1 MRIDVAHPAV
11 IPNYEP
17 RVDSLTMSVESY
29 GPTRPDPL
37 TRFMAACQGAG
48 IASIACP
55 TVGSA
60 SILAVSA
67 VTHWTPGELVVGNEN
82 LLLLLFVC
90 AIAVGF
96 IAGSYWPVVDG
107 LPQKRE
113 HELYWVRKRF
123 TMCLFG
129 GLGCYGVFSLM
140 FVVTVTDLLQNM
152 VGLGAA
158 ILVCTYLY
166 AYSAD
171 RRGVR

>member
-1 MRIDVAHPAV
+1 
-11 IPNYEP
+11 
-17 RVDSLTMSVESY
+17 MSVESY

-48 IASIACP
+48 IAAIASP

-60 SILAVSA
+60 SILVVSA
-67 VTHWTPGELVVGNEN
+67 VTHWTPSELLGEHGN

-96 IAGSYWPVVDG
+96 IAGLYWPVVDG
-107 LPQKRE
+107 HPQKRE

-123 TMCLFG
+123 TMCLFA

-166 AYSAD
+166 AYAAD
-171 RRGVR
+171 RREAR

>member
-1 MRIDVAHPAV
+1 
-11 IPNYEP
+11 
-17 RVDSLTMSVESY
+17 MSVESY

-48 IASIACP
+48 IASIASP

-60 SILAVSA
+60 SILVVSA
-67 VTHWTPGELVVGNEN
+67 VTHWTPSELLHWSGQT
-82 LLLLLFVC
+82 LLLLFVC

-96 IAGSYWPVVDG
+96 VAGSYWPVVDG

-129 GLGCYGVFSLM
+129 GLACYGVFSLM

-166 AYSAD
+166 AYSTD
-171 RRGVR
+171 RRGVRK

>member
-1 MRIDVAHPAV
+1 
-11 IPNYEP
+11 
-17 RVDSLTMSVESY
+17 
-29 GPTRPDPL
+29 
-37 TRFMAACQGAG
+37 MAACQSAG
-48 IASIACP
+48 IAAIASP

-67 VTHWTPGELVVGNEN
+67 VTHWTPSELLGGNAQA
-82 LLLLLFVC
+82 LLLLFVC

-107 LPQKRE
+107 HPQKRE

-166 AYSAD
+166 AYSTD